1 MQVYWRTWRIILR
14 YLAPRIGAVLIPQI
28 VVLIPTYV
36 FLEATLAVLGV
47 GIEGPPTWGTLVVEL
62 LGRRSYF
69 DDFGTVLIPIGLLL
83 LTGFAFALVGM
94 GMERYF
100 EPRLRER

>member
-1 MQVYWRTWRIILR
+1 MS
-14 YLAPRIGAVLIPQI
+14 
-28 VVLIPTYV
+28 
-36 FLEATLAVLGV
+36 
-47 GIEGPPTWGTLVVEL
+47 
-62 LGRRSYF
+62 RSSFF
-69 DDFGTVLIPIGLLL
+69 DDYGMVLRPLGLLL